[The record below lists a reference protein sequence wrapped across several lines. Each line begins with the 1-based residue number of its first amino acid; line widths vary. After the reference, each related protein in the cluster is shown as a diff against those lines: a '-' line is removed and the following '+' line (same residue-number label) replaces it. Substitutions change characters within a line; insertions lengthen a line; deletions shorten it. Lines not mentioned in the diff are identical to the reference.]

1 MQPEKYKQYPKINTL
16 WKRNTEN
23 KWVIIPGE
31 FSNDEFKGEKKWH
44 LTEKIDGTNIR
55 VIWAPQIDEIIFRGR
70 KQRSQIPPKLERALT
85 EIFAPKKEK
94 FSNIFGETHAILFGE
109 GFGGYISGGT
119 ISGEKYAKNCG
130 FILFDVWV
138 VGRWYGWNEMRKISR
153 EFAIPHV
160 PSFGVHSLEQSIA
173 MVKSDMR
180 EGRLS
185 SHFGDF
191 PPEGVVATIDPF
203 RSFDNG
209 DPIRWKLKTRDYDHL
224 EKFGKNIAP

>member
-1 MQPEKYKQYPKINTL
+1 MQSEKYKQYPKINTL

-31 FSNDEFKGEKKWH
+31 FSDDKFKGEKKWH

-55 VIWAPQIDEIIFRGR
+55 VIWEPEKDKIIFRGR
-70 KQRSQIPPKLERALT
+70 KQRSQIPPKLEDALT
-85 EIFAPKKEK
+85 ETFSPKKEL
-94 FSNIFGETHAILFGE
+94 FSELFGEHRVILFGE

-119 ISGEKYAKNCG
+119 ISGEKYHQKCG
-130 FILFDVWV
+130 FILFDVWENDE
-138 VGRWYGWNEMRKISR
+138 WYPWDRVKKTSQNFDIL
-153 EFAIPHV
+153 HV

-191 PPEGVVATIDPF
+191 PPEGVVATIQPLKYF
-203 RSFDNG
+203 ENG
-209 DPIRWKLKTRDYDHL
+209 DPIRWKLKTRDYDQL
-224 EKFGKNIAP
+224 EKFGKNTD